1 MLKFGNKEFRNL
13 QEQVKKNM
21 DDIRFILQEE
31 GVLNEFGIKVVGQ
44 EESADDLPTVE
55 EYKLIHSDWSYGDT
69 YAIGTEPPYTLY
81 VLTRANGSHP
91 DDY

>member
-21 DDIRFILQEE
+21 DDILFILQEE

-44 EESADDLPTVE
+44 EEDVSEMPTVE
-55 EYKLIHSDWSYGDT
+55 EYKEEVSD
-69 YAIGTEPPYTLY
+69 
-81 VLTRANGSHP
+81 
-91 DDY
+91 

>member
-21 DDIRFILQEE
+21 DDIMFILQEE

-44 EESADDLPTVE
+44 EESVLDMPTVE
-55 EYKLIHSDWSYGDT
+55 EYKEEVSD
-69 YAIGTEPPYTLY
+69 
-81 VLTRANGSHP
+81 
-91 DDY
+91 